1 MLRRLPELWEMSGPP
16 ISVGDAAT
24 CSGVL
29 KKVFIHCD
37 TVNDLVTNFLFTKLD
52 RNVLAAEQVLTV
64 AKQKYPLKRHVDMCF
79 TWCYSSELCLSL
91 RFASSVLWQRSTPWQ
106 FVA

>member
-52 RNVLAAEQVLTV
+52 RNVVSDELLNLLRE
-64 AKQKYPLKRHVDMCF
+64 HVDMCF